1 LKIALAAVLL
11 LVVDNENVS
20 ITHIDND
27 LHMHVTNIW
36 DFTLGILI
44 LGTFSLGLYVGFRL
58 DTQYR

>member
-20 ITHIDND
+20 ITHIDNG